1 MLPIRVTNLYP
12 HIFTSF
18 GIVCLKIFLE
28 WSGAALQRGTGA
40 LAPPPRRGTLPPPC
54 QGILVFF
61 VGMTVMTYDNHRSRI
76 RILRIFF
83 ILKILRI
90 LRIFFRLKKIR
101 KKFVILQIIDV

>member
-18 GIVCLKIFLE
+18 GIVCLKIFLK

-40 LAPPPRRGTLPPPC
+40 LAPPPVGERFPPC

-83 ILKILRI
+83 ILKIRNFANHRCLAH
-90 LRIFFRLKKIR
+90 F
-101 KKFVILQIIDV
+101 DVLECNVHL